1 MSVRVIKATK
11 HPNAKSGK
19 SGKRLRVAAY
29 CRVSTDMKE
38 QESSYEAQC
47 RHYTDFIRANP
58 EWELAGI
65 FADEGISGTSTKGRT
80 QFHAMIKAC
89 DRGEIDMII
98 TKSIS
103 RFARNTLDC
112 LTYIRKLKD
121 LGIPILFEKE
131 GINTMDAK
139 GEILLTIM
147 ASIAQQESQSIS
159 QNVRI
164 GIQYRMQEGKGRLD
178 TTRFLGLTQRDGKLV
193 IVPGEAELVRR
204 IYRDYLE
211 GYSPLLI
218 AKRLAA
224 EGVAAPAG
232 GEMWYASTVAHILSN
247 EKYCG
252 DLLLQKYY
260 TVDFL
265 SHKIAKNTGQLPQYY
280 IEDDHEPIV
289 PKQLFYQVQG
299 ELLRRASL
307 KNSPKVRCSSKM
319 ALCGRLICDKCGRTL
334 KRFTKQDGRET
345 DWRCR
350 KRGGEV
356 KEKHRDTKSGCGCRF
371 VPESQAKGAIVAAFN
386 ALPEHVPRL
395 KALRTQIWEV
405 DIARIDAL
413 VREYDAAEQRL
424 DEQLEKSSAGDQR
437 ILLESE
443 LARLR
448 SEQTRA
454 MLERAELCSR
464 ELQIRLLLEL
474 TDQMAEIEKR
484 GRDSATEAAAWQYE
498 SNPTCIRGG
507 DQPPPLYDP
516 ACRDYDEFF
525 IRTHKSLPSCIF
537 NAYGRV
543 QQFNDDM
550 VVRYIDRIT
559 VTDEGFDVHFKVDV
573 KIRITAR
580 EIALNPP
587 LQDA

>member
-11 HPNAKSGK
+11 KQNAKGGK

-47 RHYTDFIRANP
+47 RHYTDFIQANP

-112 LTYIRKLKD
+112 LTYIRRLKD

-131 GINTMDAK
+131 SINTMDAK

-178 TTRFLGLTQRDGKLV
+178 TTRFLGLTQQDGRLV
-193 IVPGEAELVRR
+193 IVPEEADIVRG
-204 IYRDYLE
+204 IYRAYLE

-218 AKRLAA
+218 AKLLQS
-224 EGVAAPAG
+224 EGIAAPG
-232 GEMWYASTVAHILSN
+232 GGDLWYASTVSHILSN

-265 SHKIAKNTGQLPQYY
+265 SHKIARNTGQLPQYY

-299 ELLRRASL
+299 ELLRRASR
-307 KNSPKVRCSSKM
+307 KNDPKIRCSSKM
-319 ALCGRLICDKCGRTL
+319 ALCGRMICDKCGRTL

-356 KEKHRDTKSGCGCRF
+356 KEHHRDIKSGCGCRF
-371 VPESQAKGAIVAAFN
+371 VPESQVKGAVVAAFN

-395 KALRTQIWEV
+395 KALRAQIMEV
-405 DIARIDAL
+405 DVARIDAL
-413 VREYDAAEQRL
+413 IRAYDADEQALEKALEQSGGEQRM
-424 DEQLEKSSAGDQR
+424 
-437 ILLESE
+437 LLEERLS
-443 LARLR
+443 RLR
-448 SEQTRA
+448 AEQTRT
-454 MLERAELCSR
+454 MLERAEFCSR
-464 ELQIRLLLEL
+464 ELQIRLLLEF
-474 TDQMAEIEKR
+474 TDYMAELAAR
-484 GRDSATEAAAWQYE
+484 GREEDLTGLSPAE
-498 SNPTCIRGG
+498 
-507 DQPPPLYDP
+507 QPPPSYAP

-525 IRTHKSLPSCIF
+525 VRTHKTPPNGIF
-537 NAYGRV
+537 DAYGRV
-543 QQFNDDM
+543 KKFNDDM
-550 VVRYIDRIT
+550 VVRYIDHIT
-559 VTDEGFDVHFKVDV
+559 VIDDGFDVHFKVGV
-573 KIRITAR
+573 KLRITTG
-580 EIALNPP
+580 EIRYDSFP
-587 LQDA
+587 QDK